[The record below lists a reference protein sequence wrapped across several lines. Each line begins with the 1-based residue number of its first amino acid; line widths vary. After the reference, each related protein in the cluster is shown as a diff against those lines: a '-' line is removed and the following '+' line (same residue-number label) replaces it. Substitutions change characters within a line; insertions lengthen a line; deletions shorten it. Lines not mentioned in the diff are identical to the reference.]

1 MPRTGKRRVLFVG
14 GGRRVG
20 LASEF
25 IKRGAEVFGYES
37 DSHCPLVEVAREVVK
52 GMDFDDQWCADD
64 IAGYAKDAKITH
76 IVPLMDAAC
85 VAVAALPQCVGS
97 PASAASV
104 CADKKLFAEWMERNL
119 PDLYPSP
126 GAMRYPKVSKPRFGQ
141 SSRGVA
147 VVSGFLDPAG
157 WRRDCVTQDFLAAD
171 EVSVDIF
178 INKDGMPAG
187 SVARTRERVEGG
199 EVVVS
204 RILDAEKSLLYGID
218 AAAVCCGIGVI
229 GPANVQFI
237 GLKVI
242 EVNPRFG
249 GGALLSIAAG
259 FDMVSLALGKKVP
272 QQWPIKRPLV
282 MRRYHSESFSCE

>member
-1 MPRTGKRRVLFVG
+1 MPRSSKRRVLFVG

-20 LASEF
+20 LAAEF
-25 IKRGAEVFGYES
+25 IKRGAEVFGYEAERT
-37 DSHCPLVEVAREVVK
+37 CPLVEVAREVIE
-52 GMDFDDQWCADD
+52 GADFDDPDCAADV
-64 IAGYAKDAKITH
+64 AGYVKANKITH
-76 IVPLMDAAC
+76 VVPLMDAAC
-85 VAVAALPQCVGS
+85 VAVADLPQTVGS
-97 PASAASV
+97 PAEVALSCWDKRQFAA
-104 CADKKLFAEWMERNL
+104 WMQANL

-126 GAMRYPKVSKPRFGQ
+126 RSLSYPKVSKPRFGH

-147 VVSGFLDPAG
+147 VVSGFFDPAG
-157 WRRDCVTQDFLAAD
+157 WRRDCVTQDYLWGD

-178 INKDGMPAG
+178 ITADGMPAG

-199 EVVVS
+199 EAIVS
-204 RILDAEKSLLYGID
+204 RLLDSETSLMYGID
-218 AAAVCCGIGVI
+218 AAAVCCGLGIR

-237 GLKVI
+237 GSKVI

-249 GGALLSIAAG
+249 GGAVLSIAAG

-272 QQWPIKRPLV
+272 SQWSIKRPLV